1 MAIPLATSRRASRF
15 GWLLAALSLP
25 VALAVVPPA
34 HAASADLVI
43 SEVYGG
49 GGNSGAVLTNDFI
62 ELANAG
68 TTPLSLDG
76 YSVQYIS
83 ASPGASTTWQVT
95 PLGGTVPAGGRFLV
109 QEAAG
114 SGGTLAL
121 PAPDTVGTIPMSGTN
136 GTVALV
142 AGTTAL
148 TCKTAA
154 DCAADATVKD
164 LVGFGSAV
172 VREGTAA
179 PVLSNTTSA
188 ARATLVDTDVNSAD
202 FKSGVPTPTN
212 AAGQTVDVGNPGGE
226 PPAAKRIRDIQGNTR
241 ISPLNGQTVKD
252 VPGVVTGVR
261 ASGSK
266 GFWIQDPEPDADPAT
281 SEGVFVYTDADPT
294 VEIGD
299 SVLVSGKVTEYRPGG
314 GANQTLTEISGP
326 TVTKVSAGGTL
337 PAAEAI
343 GPDTLPGAYVAQ
355 PGGSIESLPLEP
367 AKYTLD
373 WYEARE
379 GMRVSVSDTRV
390 VSPANEYDEVW
401 VETKPGQNPTPRGG
415 VIYKSYETPNN
426 GRLKIITMSGDA
438 PQVDVGDTLT
448 GTSAGPLDYQRYGGY
463 TMIASQIG
471 AERDGGIRKQVV
483 KRHKRG
489 SLSIATYNVENL
501 AATNADSKFARLAQ
515 GVVGNLASPDIV
527 ALEEIQDDNGPTGD
541 GTVGAAATLD
551 KFTASIKAAGGPS
564 YQWRQIDP
572 VDGEDGGQPGGNIR
586 QAFLFNPKR
595 VDFVD
600 REGGDATTA
609 VTVVKGKKKNDVRL
623 SVSPG
628 RVNPGSEAWED
639 SRKPLAGEF
648 VFHGEKYFVIAN
660 HFASKGGD
668 DSLHGRYQ
676 PPTRSS
682 EVQRL
687 KQAGELNAF
696 VKELGAASSGEAK
709 VVVLGDIN
717 DFQFSPVMNT
727 LTGGG
732 ADLFNLIG
740 TLPEDERY
748 SYVFDGNSQALDHI
762 LVSPSIKGYSY
773 GVVHINTEFHDKAS
787 DHDPQVVHLPPG
799 CDDGKPASRCEAPLP
814 YKTK

>member
-1 MAIPLATSRRASRF
+1 MTTPLAAPRRASRF

-25 VALAVVPPA
+25 VALAAAPPA
-34 HAASADLVI
+34 HAASADLLI

-68 TTPLSLDG
+68 TAPLSLDG

-121 PAPDTVGTIPMSGTN
+121 PAPDAVGSIPMSATN

-142 AGTTAL
+142 AGTDAL

-154 DCAADATVKD
+154 DCAADASVKD

-179 PVLSNTTSA
+179 PVLSNTTSS
-188 ARATLVDTDVNSAD
+188 ARSALVDTDVNSAD
-202 FKSGVPTPTN
+202 FRSGVPTPTN
-212 AAGQTVDVGNPGGE
+212 AAGQTVDVEGPGGE
-226 PPAAKRIRDIQGNTR
+226 PPAAKRIRDVQGTTR
-241 ISPLNGQTVKD
+241 ISPLNGQNVAD

-261 ASGSK
+261 ASGSR

-281 SEGVFVYTDADPT
+281 SEGVFVYTDAVPA
-294 VEIGD
+294 VEAGD
-299 SVLVSGKVTEYRPGG
+299 SVLVSGRVTEYRPGG
-314 GANQTLTEISGP
+314 GANQTLTEITAP
-326 TVTKVSAGGTL
+326 TVTKTGSGNAL
-337 PAAEAI
+337 PDAAAI
-343 GPDTLPGAYVAQ
+343 GPGTLPGAYVAQ
-355 PGGSIESLPLEP
+355 PGGSVEGLPLAP
-367 AKYTLD
+367 SQSTLD
-373 WYEARE
+373 WFEAHE
-379 GMRVSVSDTRV
+379 GMRVSVADTRV
-390 VSPANEYDEVW
+390 VSAANEYGEMW
-401 VETKPGQNPTPRGG
+401 VETEPGQNPTPRGG

-426 GRLKIITMSGDA
+426 GRIKIIPMAGDA
-438 PQVDVGDTLT
+438 PKVDVGDTLK
-448 GTSAGPLDYQRYGGY
+448 GTSAGPLDYQQYGGY
-463 TMIASQIG
+463 TMIASQVG
-471 AERDGGIRKQVV
+471 TERDGGLKRQAV
-483 KRHKRG
+483 KRHKAG

-501 AATNADSKFARLAQ
+501 AATNDDAKFARLAE

-541 GTVGAAATLD
+541 GTVGAEKTLAKFAAAIQ
-551 KFTASIKAAGGPS
+551 KAGGPK
-564 YQWRQIDP
+564 YRWRQIDP
-572 VDGEDGGQPGGNIR
+572 VDGADGGQPGGNIR
-586 QAFLFNPKR
+586 QAFLFDPER

-609 VTVVKGKKKNDVRL
+609 VAVVKGKKKNDVRL

-628 RVNPGSEAWED
+628 RVNPGSDAWES

-668 DSLHGRYQ
+668 DALHGRYQ
-676 PPTRSS
+676 PPTRGS

-696 VKELGAASSGEAK
+696 VKELSTASSGKAK

-717 DFQFSPVMNT
+717 DFQFSPVMTT

-732 ADLFNLIG
+732 ADLFNLMG
-740 TLPEDERY
+740 TLPENERY

-773 GVVHINTEFHDKAS
+773 GVVHINAEFSDKAS

-799 CDDGKPASRCEAPLP
+799 CDGGKPAFLCKAPLP